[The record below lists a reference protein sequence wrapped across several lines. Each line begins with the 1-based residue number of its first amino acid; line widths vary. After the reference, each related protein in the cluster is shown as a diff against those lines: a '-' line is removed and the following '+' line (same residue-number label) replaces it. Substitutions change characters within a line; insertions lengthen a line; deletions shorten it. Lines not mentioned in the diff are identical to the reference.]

1 MGFLLIF
8 AILGEIVIYVLFLV
22 FPLAWL
28 CSNLRIIIQTTFLG
42 ISVAS
47 VAFIL
52 ILRVVYRVLRES
64 GLYGLILQ
72 SVVYSLKGWLLCG
85 ECRVCAYIRVRAYVS
100 EASSGF
106 SARCCWFL
114 AIYIRGN

>member
-1 MGFLLIF
+1 MRNSYLRFVFDFLF
-8 AILGEIVIYVLFLV
+8 V
-22 FPLAWL
+22 WL

-42 ISVAS
+42 VSVAS

-52 ILRVVYRVLRES
+52 FLRVVYRVLRES
-64 GLYGLILQ
+64 GLYGLVLQ
-72 SVVYSLKGWLLCG
+72 SAVCTFWCWLQCG